1 MFVTIATLDRV
12 MSAVADPTRRAII
25 DRLARGSARAGD
37 IAAPFA
43 ISFPAISRHL
53 KVLED
58 AGLVTRA
65 RSGREHV
72 LSLDARPLAELAGWA
87 SRYERFWTQ
96 RLDRLEQHFTK
107 LPKEP
112 K

>member
-72 LSLDARPLAELAGWA
+72 LSLDAW
-87 SRYERFWTQ
+87 
-96 RLDRLEQHFTK
+96 
-107 LPKEP
+107 
-112 K
+112 